1 MQRVW
6 CELVSFGTYFLWWP
20 GVCVPWTWALTYF
33 LFLLP
38 SRPTVLLMCA
48 SRVMTRAAV
57 SLPLALNWLIAMGP
71 ERLTC
76 SLLLSLS
83 CFLTHTHTYTH
94 GHEPGCAFFSAH
106 TVSRPAHAYWCLSTL
121 AHNARHV
128 KIPRYFSC
136 GSEPKSALIMVAR
149 SALLRTVRWQAS
161 WQPHMWL
168 CLCLF
173 IRTPPGA
180 TCLHPSCPLLS
191 TQEGTGCPHNRP
203 VPFPKINLIHNTLS
217 WPQVVTGR
225 YRQYLCS

>member
-1 MQRVW
+1 MWVS
-6 CELVSFGTYFLWWP
+6 ELWHIFSMMAWGLCSLDMSINIFLVPFAVPSYGAFNVCKSSHDTCCCFLALGTQLINSDGAGTP
-20 GVCVPWTWALTYF
+20 HLLSLALT
-33 LFLLP
+33 
-38 SRPTVLLMCA
+38 
-48 SRVMTRAAV
+48 
-57 SLPLALNWLIAMGP
+57 
-71 ERLTC
+71 
-76 SLLLSLS
+76 LLLSH
-83 CFLTHTHTYTH
+83 THTHLHTH

>member
-1 MQRVW
+1 MWVS
-6 CELVSFGTYFLWWP
+6 ELWHIFSMMAW
-20 GVCVPWTWALTYF
+20 GVCSLTYF
-33 LFLLP
+33 LFLL
-38 SRPTVLLMCA
+38 SSHPTVLLMCA

-57 SLPLALNWLIAMGP
+57 SLPLALYRLIAMGP

-83 CFLTHTHTYTH
+83 CFHTHTHTC
-94 GHEPGCAFFSAH
+94 GHEPGSAFFSVH

-161 WQPHMWL
+161 WQPHM
-168 CLCLF
+168 
-173 IRTPPGA
+173 
-180 TCLHPSCPLLS
+180 
-191 TQEGTGCPHNRP
+191 
-203 VPFPKINLIHNTLS
+203 
-217 WPQVVTGR
+217 
-225 YRQYLCS
+225 